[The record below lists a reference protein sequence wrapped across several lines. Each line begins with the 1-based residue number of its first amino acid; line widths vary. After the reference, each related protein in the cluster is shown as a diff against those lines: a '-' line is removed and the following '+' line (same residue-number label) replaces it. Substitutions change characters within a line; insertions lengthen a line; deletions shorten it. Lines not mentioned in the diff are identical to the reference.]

1 LSVALQDFTVAY
13 GSAVAVDHISAAFPP
28 GATGLLGPNGAGKT
42 SLIRG
47 LLGLVAPAA
56 GSATILGRDVRR
68 EQKLIRQLI
77 GYMPEDDSIIPGLTG
92 IGMVRYAGELSGM
105 SRADA
110 MQRAHEVLFLVG
122 LEEARYRTVETYSA
136 GMRQRIKLAQAIVHD
151 PKLLFLDEP
160 TSGMDPKGRLEMLEL
175 IRMVAGRNRMSII
188 LATHILIDVERTCDH
203 IVIISKGKL
212 LKEGS
217 VDGIKG
223 KYAGTYS
230 VRVEGDRASFEEALR
245 GRGCVITPDGA
256 HRIDV
261 KLPEG
266 AATELFFEVARDAGV
281 QLRRL
286 LPSVQSLEDAFVKL
300 VGMGGNAGANAA
312 DGGGNAGANTAA
324 MDGHAHVEPPA
335 GGHAGVEPPGRDDH
349 ADS

>member
-1 LSVALQDFTVAY
+1 VSVTLQDFTVSY
-13 GSAVAVDHISAAFPP
+13 GTVTAVDRITASFPA

-47 LLGLVAPAA
+47 LLGLVPVST
-56 GSATILGRDVRR
+56 GSATILGKDVHR

-92 IGMVRYAGELSGM
+92 VGMVRYTGELSGM

-122 LEEARYRTVETYSA
+122 LEEARYRKVETYSA

-160 TSGMDPKGRLEMLEL
+160 TSGMDPRGRLDMLEL
-175 IRMVAGRNRMSII
+175 IRMIAGRNRISIV
-188 LATHILIDVERTCDH
+188 LATHILIDVERTCDQV
-203 IVIISKGKL
+203 VIINRGRL

-217 VDGIKG
+217 VEGIKG

-230 VRVEGDRASFEEALR
+230 VRVEGPRAGFEEMLR
-245 GRGCVITPDGA
+245 RRGCQITLDGA

-261 KLPEG
+261 TLPEG
-266 AATELFFEVARDAGV
+266 AWTELFFEVARDTGV

-300 VGMGGNAGANAA
+300 VGM
-312 DGGGNAGANTAA
+312 
-324 MDGHAHVEPPA
+324 DGHA
-335 GGHAGVEPPGRDDH
+335 DT
-349 ADS
+349 